1 MFRNVPCSGFYRRP
15 TGIPGMERL
24 ADDFESRGFS
34 TRKSLQYL
42 QVGDLDY
49 IFSSPKRLLLAEKR
63 ALDHELRQLKL
74 KSQEPG
80 STARLMPKQLQFSSN
95 EPQTWRAEGETAT
108 ASNSIS
114 TTTCKIDSPLDR
126 RKQELVE
133 NVSFLEAQISSAED
147 HLAKLKGENNLLQTI
162 SRGRICSHCHQSGH
176 NRNNCRG
183 IACDSH
189 TKCKLKDK
197 HPELGKSI
205 SETQKM
211 LTVLRKNKETAK
223 QSLEQFM
230 LQLQRSRG
238 NFFAVMRPR
247 LKRLNPVK
255 YLNHQELDKDL
266 LYLHKAL
273 ENKVPPESEDWRL
286 PYLIDNCKGQVSSF
300 KESAALL
307 PISLPANPPENSF
320 YNGFSVNNHG
330 ANSTSNV
337 SVRFHPYQL

>member
-1 MFRNVPCSGFYRRP
+1 MSEVKQWLMSI
-15 TGIPGMERL
+15 GIPGIERL
-24 ADDFESRGFS
+24 ADEFESRGFL

-42 QVGDLDY
+42 QDGDLDY
-49 IFSSPKRLLLAEKR
+49 IFSSSKSLLLAEKR

-80 STARLMPKQLQFSSN
+80 STAHLMPKQLQFSSN
-95 EPQTWRAEGETAT
+95 EPQIWPAEGETAKA
-108 ASNSIS
+108 ASNSNS
-114 TTTCKIDSPLDR
+114 TTIRKIHSPLYR

-147 HLAKLKGENNLLQTI
+147 HLAKLKGENDLLQTV

-205 SETQKM
+205 SETQKK

-230 LQLQRSRG
+230 LQLQRLRG
-238 NFFAVMRPR
+238 NFFAVMRPG

-255 YLNHQELDKDL
+255 YLNRQELDKDL

-320 YNGFSVNNHG
+320 YNGLSVNNNG

>member
-1 MFRNVPCSGFYRRP
+1 
-15 TGIPGMERL
+15 ME
-24 ADDFESRGFS
+24 
-34 TRKSLQYL
+34 KQ
-42 QVGDLDY
+42 
-49 IFSSPKRLLLAEKR
+49 

-80 STARLMPKQLQFSSN
+80 STAHLMPKQLQFSSN
-95 EPQTWRAEGETAT
+95 EPQTWPAEGQMAT
-108 ASNSIS
+108 ASNSSS
-114 TTTCKIDSPLDR
+114 TSTRKIDSPLDR

-147 HLAKLKGENNLLQTI
+147 HLAKLKGENDLLQTV

-286 PYLIDNCKGQVSSF
+286 PYLIENCKGQVSSF

-320 YNGFSVNNHG
+320 YNGFSVNNG
-330 ANSTSNV
+330 ANSTSSV

>member
-1 MFRNVPCSGFYRRP
+1 MSEVKQWLQSI
-15 TGIPGMERL
+15 GIPGIERL
-24 ADDFESRGFS
+24 ADEFESRGFL

-42 QVGDLDY
+42 QDGDLDY
-49 IFSSPKRLLLAEKR
+49 IFASPKRLLLAEKR
-63 ALDHELRQLKL
+63 ALDYELRQIKL

-80 STARLMPKQLQFSSN
+80 STVHLMPKQLHFSSK
-95 EPQTWRAEGETAT
+95 EPQTWPAEGETAT
-108 ASNSIS
+108 ASNPSS
-114 TTTCKIDSPLDR
+114 TTARKIDAPLDR

-147 HLAKLKGENNLLQTI
+147 HLAKLKGENDLLQTV

-183 IACDSH
+183 IACNSH
-189 TKCKLKDK
+189 TICKLKDK

-211 LTVLRKNKETAK
+211 LNMLRKNKETAK

-255 YLNHQELDKDL
+255 YLHRQELDKDL

-286 PYLIDNCKGQVSSF
+286 PYLIDTCKGQVSSM
-300 KESAALL
+300 KESAGLI
-307 PISLPANPPENSF
+307 PISSSANPLENSF
-320 YNGFSVNNHG
+320 CNGFSVNNAG
-330 ANSTSNV
+330 ANSSV

>member
-1 MFRNVPCSGFYRRP
+1 MSEVKQWLMSI
-15 TGIPGMERL
+15 GIPGIERL
-24 ADDFESRGFS
+24 ADEFESRGFL

-42 QVGDLDY
+42 QDGDLDY

-80 STARLMPKQLQFSSN
+80 ITAHLMPKQLQFSSN
-95 EPQTWRAEGETAT
+95 EPQTWPAEGETAT
-108 ASNSIS
+108 ASNSSS
-114 TTTCKIDSPLDR
+114 TTTRKIDSPLDR

-147 HLAKLKGENNLLQTI
+147 HLAKLKGENDLLQTV

-320 YNGFSVNNHG
+320 YNGFSVNNG
-330 ANSTSNV
+330 ANSTSSV